1 MAAECP
7 LATPAPKARREIL
20 ARMQGLPW
28 LVNALASPLTASYD
42 ALVPER
48 GVHVTAEKVLDA
60 REIPVERRDTPL
72 NRLVDK
78 LREYQRGVRDCH
90 AGGPVARPA
99 LLSTRETGKLTQ

>member
-7 LATPAPKARREIL
+7 LATPAPEARREIL

-28 LVNALASPLTASYD
+28 LVNALASPLTASY
-42 ALVPER
+42 
-48 GVHVTAEKVLDA
+48 VTAEKVLDA

-90 AGGPVARPA
+90 AGGPVAKPA